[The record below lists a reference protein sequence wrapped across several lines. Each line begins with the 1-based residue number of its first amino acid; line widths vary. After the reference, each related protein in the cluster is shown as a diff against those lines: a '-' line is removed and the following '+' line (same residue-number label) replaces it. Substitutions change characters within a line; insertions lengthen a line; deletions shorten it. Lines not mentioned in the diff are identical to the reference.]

1 VMVREARTVRPGS
14 EEDQASVL
22 LTALAEID
30 YQGGPT
36 ELPLERISAEYHML
50 GQMFCLTDHK
60 SRRTAALDLA
70 QPMPVRFVLPED
82 DGSGRVIEETE
93 LIR

>member
-1 VMVREARTVRPGS
+1 MRPAEG
-14 EEDQASVL
+14 EDQAETL

-36 ELPLERISAEYHML
+36 RFPLEQLSAEYHAL
-50 GQMFCLTDHK
+50 GQIFCLAKSK
-60 SRRTAALDLA
+60 SRRLDALDAA
-70 QPMPVRFVLPED
+70 QPMPVWYVLPED
-82 DGSGRVIEETE
+82 DGSGRIIEETE